1 MRRTYSFR
9 LTKQH
14 EFHLLNSGHPLVG
27 IANEYPRQSSLQT
40 RSDYELLTEF
50 PNADEMDFMREL
62 LTCWVQPNTII
73 PFCSGCTESIG
84 IVVHH
89 ICHKGSIE

>member
-27 IANEYPRQSSLQT
+27 IVMNTLVRALQT

-50 PNADEMDFMREL
+50 PNADEIDFMREQ
-62 LTCWVQPNTII
+62 LTCWVQPNAII

-84 IVVHH
+84 IAVHH
-89 ICHKGSIE
+89 ICHKGFIE